1 MAHPLSL
8 PHCKPVSQLDL
19 AGSRYDASL
28 GLLTRK
34 FVGLLEDA
42 EEGLLDLNKAAEA
55 LGVQVRLWAGCRL
68 STELQQLEWCGA
80 GGAPDAMAVCWHQ
93 RLALPA
99 STS

>member
-1 MAHPLSL
+1 MPQPVHADAVLLGLTGASAVAA
-8 PHCKPVSQLDL
+8 HCKPVFQLDL

-68 STELQQLEWCGA
+68 STLVAEARVVRSWRCA
-80 GGAPDAMAVCWHQ
+80 
-93 RLALPA
+93 RAL
-99 STS
+99 